1 MPYFCAQCNKSF
13 TFQQSYH
20 KHMLYHSSEK
30 PYVCNECGRAF
41 KELST
46 LQNHARIH
54 SGERPFG
61 CETCGIVFASENE
74 NLTSNCSN
82 FKLKVINGLISYF

>member
-1 MPYFCAQCNKSF
+1 
-13 TFQQSYH
+13 
-20 KHMLYHSSEK
+20 MLYHSSEK

-61 CETCGIVFASENE
+61 CETCGTTLNHAKI
-74 NLTSNCSN
+74 L
-82 FKLKVINGLISYF
+82 LQQ